1 MESPHYNPTTMVLI
15 QAQLAGFYGEQG
27 ETEAARS
34 AIRKAAELVKED
46 SRQEFT
52 AEAEFLLLEEAKK
65 ILTNAPED
73 NRALIRYLAEQ
84 MGHSYIDVV
93 NEVLG

>member
-1 MESPHYNPTTMVLI
+1 MDSLHFNPTTMVLI

-27 ETEAARS
+27 EEEAARS
-34 AIRKAAELVKED
+34 AIRKAAELAKED
-46 SRQEFT
+46 SRQEYT
-52 AEAEFLLLEEAKK
+52 AGADFLQIEEAKK
-65 ILTNAPED
+65 MVTNAPED
-73 NRALIRYLAEQ
+73 NRAMIRYLAEQ